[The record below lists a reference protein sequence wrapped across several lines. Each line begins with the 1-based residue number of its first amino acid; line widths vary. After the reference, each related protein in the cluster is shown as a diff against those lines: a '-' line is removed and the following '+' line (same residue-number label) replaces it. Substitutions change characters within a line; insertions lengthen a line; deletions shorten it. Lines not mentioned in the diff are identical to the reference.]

1 MDQALSTSAEKFQK
15 FIRTRNPIFRV
26 RELSD
31 STRTAD
37 EAAKAIGC
45 GVAEIAKSMVFK
57 TEEGK
62 ALLVI
67 ASGVNHVDEKK
78 LKKLSGFRVK
88 RADPDFVKEQTG
100 YSIGGVPPLGHRKS
114 VKTFMDEDLLQYQEI
129 WAAAGSPH
137 AVFPVEPGRLV
148 EWSGAVVAEI
158 KKIKG
163 T

>member
-1 MDQALSTSAEKFQK
+1 MDQALSASAEKFQE
-15 FIRTRNPIFRV
+15 FIRSRNFIVQV

-158 KKIKG
+158 RKIKE

>member
-1 MDQALSTSAEKFQK
+1 MEQLLSASAERFQE
-15 FIRTRNPIFRV
+15 FIRTRNLTIQV

-67 ASGVNHVDEKK
+67 TSGVNYVDEKK
-78 LKKLSGFRVK
+78 LMKLSGFRVK
-88 RADPDFVKEQTG
+88 RADPDFVKKQTG
-100 YSIGGVPPLGHRKS
+100 YTIGGVPPLGHRKS
-114 VKTFMDEDLLQYQEI
+114 VKSFMDEDLLQYQEI
-129 WAAAGSPH
+129 WAAAGSAH
-137 AVFPVEPGRLV
+137 TVFPVEPGALWNGV
-148 EWSGAVVAEI
+148 EL
-158 KKIKG
+158 
-163 T
+163 

>member
-1 MDQALSTSAEKFQK
+1 MEQLLSASAERFQE
-15 FIRTRNPIFRV
+15 FIRTRNLTIQV

-45 GVAEIAKSMVFK
+45 GVAKIAKSMVFK
-57 TEEGK
+57 TEKGT

-67 ASGVNHVDEKK
+67 TSGVNYVDEKK
-78 LKKLSGFRVK
+78 LMKLSGFRVK
-88 RADPDFVKEQTG
+88 RADPDFVKKQTG
-100 YSIGGVPPLGHRKS
+100 YTIGGVPPLGHRKS
-114 VKTFMDEDLLQYQEI
+114 VKSFMDEDLLQYQEI

-158 KKIKG
+158 RKIEE